1 MAETGRGATVAVVGV
16 EREPTAS
23 FAADLRR
30 LNYQPTVIVWPTNEI
45 ELRGQLP
52 VATFLD
58 FRALGVHAEHAC
70 RAVRQ
75 HRLLRKT
82 PIIALVFEQEGPR
95 LDLSLGFDDLILS
108 PYRLSELAARLRLAR
123 WRVESQASPD
133 ALRVGAITLNPA
145 TYEVFV
151 DLSAGR
157 QAGRTPIELTL
168 KEYQLLLFLMR
179 NPGRVFTREQLLD
192 HVWGQDYYG
201 GTRTVDVHIR
211 RLREKT
217 EAAGGLFDTVRGVGY
232 RLVVP
237 LPKSD

>member
-1 MAETGRGATVAVVGV
+1 MTELKGAPLVAIIGM

-23 FAADLRR
+23 FVADVRR
-30 LNYQPTVIVWPTNEI
+30 LNYHTVVIVWPANQARLGDRSPI
-45 ELRGQLP
+45 
-52 VATFLD
+52 ATVVD
-58 FRALGVHAEHAC
+58 FRALGVHAEQAC

-75 HRLLRKT
+75 HRLLKRS
-82 PIIALVFEQEGPR
+82 PIIALVQEQEGPR

-123 WRVESQASPD
+123 WRTEAQASPD
-133 ALRVGAITLNPA
+133 ALRIGALTLDPA

-157 QAGRTPIELTL
+157 QAGRTPVELTL

-179 NPGRVFTREQLLD
+179 SPGRVFTREQLLD
-192 HVWGQDYYG
+192 RVWGQDYYG

-211 RLREKT
+211 RLRAKT
-217 EAAGGLFDTVRGVGY
+217 EMAGELFETVRGVGY
-232 RLVVP
+232 RLVIP
-237 LPKSD
+237 AATSS